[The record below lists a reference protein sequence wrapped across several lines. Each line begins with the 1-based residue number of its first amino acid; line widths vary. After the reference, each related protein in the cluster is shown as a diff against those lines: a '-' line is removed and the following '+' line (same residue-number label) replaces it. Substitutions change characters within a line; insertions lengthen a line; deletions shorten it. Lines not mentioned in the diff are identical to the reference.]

1 MAEVIVFAAFLVAY
15 KGLDILLSA
24 YQMHLQAKIELNKAP
39 IEENEGEE
47 KHIGFID
54 YGDRRR
60 KIEEEDYA
68 EEE

>member
-1 MAEVIVFAAFLVAY
+1 MAEIIVFAVFMAVW

-39 IEENEGEE
+39 ETEEEE
-47 KHIGFID
+47 KPAIGFID

-60 KIEEEDYA
+60 KIEEDY
-68 EEE
+68 EEEE

>member
-1 MAEVIVFAAFLVAY
+1 MAEIIVFALFMAVW
-15 KGLDILLSA
+15 KGLDTITTL
-24 YQMHLQAKIELNKAP
+24 YQLHLQAKIELNKAP

>member
-1 MAEVIVFAAFLVAY
+1 MEIIVFALFMACW

-39 IEENEGEE
+39 DTEEEE
-47 KHIGFID
+47 KPAIGFVD
-54 YGDRRR
+54 YGDKRR
-60 KIEEEDYA
+60 KIEEYA

>member
-1 MAEVIVFAAFLVAY
+1 MAEIVVFAIFMAVW

-39 IEENEGEE
+39 ETEEEE
-47 KHIGFID
+47 KPAIGFID
-54 YGDRRR
+54 YGDKRR
-60 KIEEEDYA
+60 KIEEDYA